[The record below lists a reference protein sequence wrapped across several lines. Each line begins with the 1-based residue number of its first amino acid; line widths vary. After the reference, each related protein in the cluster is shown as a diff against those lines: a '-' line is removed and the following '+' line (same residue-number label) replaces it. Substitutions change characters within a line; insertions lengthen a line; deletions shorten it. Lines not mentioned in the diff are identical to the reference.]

1 MDIRILT
8 LGYMRGNEPEPQSQG
23 TQIDYEA
30 FPSNEPP
37 WVWQLA
43 KRLLRVSR
51 NFVHG
56 FFKNVQLFP
65 KPIIQAVSSPETLK

>member
-8 LGYMRGNEPEPQSQG
+8 LGYMRGNEPEPGSQE

-30 FPSNEPP
+30 FPSNEPI

-43 KRLLRVSR
+43 KRLLQVSLKL
-51 NFVHG
+51 VHW
-56 FFKNVQLFP
+56 FIKNVQLFH
-65 KPIIQAVSSPETLK
+65 KPIFQAVSSPETLK

>member
-1 MDIRILT
+1 
-8 LGYMRGNEPEPQSQG
+8 MRGNEPEPRSQE

-30 FPSNEPP
+30 FPSNEPF

-51 NFVHG
+51 NLVQA
-56 FFKNVQLFP
+56 FFKNVQPFR
-65 KPIIQAVSSPETLK
+65 KPILQATSSPETLN